1 MFLSRLIARLRGK
14 RCLPALLDHY
24 EPVAR
29 GVLVVETA
37 LREYLNS
44 GACLAFNTLVAEIDT
59 LEGRA
64 DKIKRHIRNHL
75 PRAAFLEVDKIL
87 LLGYTR
93 SQDNILD
100 SAQDALAWL
109 GARTAALPAPLLESL
124 RDYGRDV
131 SETVRLLGP
140 AIQATCDLVYGQ
152 SADRPGTKKTFH
164 AVRVSHAKV
173 SKAKRRLVKTALETP
188 ADFRDVYQ
196 FMKFVEHLHA
206 MSHNAEGCADTL
218 RAMIA
223 R

>member
-1 MFLSRLIARLRGK
+1 MFLSRFIARLRGK

-29 GVLVVETA
+29 GALVVDTA

-44 GACLAFNTLVAEIDT
+44 GVCLAFNTLVAEIDT

-64 DKIKRHIRNHL
+64 DKIKRHFRNHL

-100 SAQDALAWL
+100 AAQDALVWL
-109 GARTAALPAPLLESL
+109 GVRTAALPSPLLESL
-124 RDYGRDV
+124 RDYWKHV
-131 SETVRLLGP
+131 FETVRLLKP
-140 AIQATCDLVYGQ
+140 ALEATCDLVYGH
-152 SADRPGTKKTFH
+152 SVDRRATKKTFH
-164 AVRVSHAKV
+164 AVRMSHSRV
-173 SKAKRRLVKTALETP
+173 SKAKRRLLKAALEAE
-188 ADFRDVYQ
+188 ADFRDIYQ